1 MALLSSCISL
11 GYANICQV
19 ENKIHGCNDLGA
31 NAITHLLSQGLVL
44 EVKTSFLPSLG
55 IKI

>member
-19 ENKIHGCNDLGA
+19 ENKIDSCNDLGA
-31 NAITHLLSQGLVL
+31 NLVCNNPFAVTGIRTGNLLSLD
-44 EVKTSFLPSLG
+44 

>member
-1 MALLSSCISL
+1 MALLPSCISL